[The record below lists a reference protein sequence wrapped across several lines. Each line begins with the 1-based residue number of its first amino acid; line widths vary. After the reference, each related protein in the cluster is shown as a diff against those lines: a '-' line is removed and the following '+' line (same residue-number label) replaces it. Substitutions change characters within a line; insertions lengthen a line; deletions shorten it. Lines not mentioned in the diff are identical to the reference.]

1 MDTRTVPQ
9 SNTAAFYVQSMIAFG
24 VSMAAA
30 LIGMAY
36 LPMDAWQRG
45 YIGIT
50 LLFLVSST
58 FSLSKVVRDR
68 QEQTHVMAR
77 IDEARVEKLMADH
90 DPYVPPK
97 IAGL

>member
-45 YIGIT
+45 YIG
-50 LLFLVSST
+50 
-58 FSLSKVVRDR
+58 
-68 QEQTHVMAR
+68 
-77 IDEARVEKLMADH
+77 
-90 DPYVPPK
+90 
-97 IAGL
+97 